1 MNLLGQSLTNTW
13 APFVLITGLVFIGH
27 VAANEGLFAYV
38 GARCAQL
45 PGGDVGL
52 FVVTMVAV
60 ALVTAILNLDTAV
73 VFMTPV
79 ALHAARTRSA
89 DETAFLYG
97 TILMTNSASLL
108 LIGSNLTNLLV
119 FARRPVQGIVFA
131 RHMVLPWTL
140 SVLITILVVVIWRW
154 TSLRH
159 KGERDNAEE
168 YRFSWGPGVIAV
180 VVAIVMMLS
189 LSNPALPVVAL
200 GGIVEGHEW
209 MVKKRVDPR
218 GVLKTANLAIV
229 APLFTLAVLVGWL
242 GRSWTGPSH
251 LVEHANSLM
260 TALIA
265 AVSSVVIN
273 NLPAA
278 SLFAG
283 RRIAH
288 PYALLLGLNL
298 GPNLFMTGAMSTLL
312 WFRIAR
318 GNGAQPS
325 SSQFIKIGVPVA
337 LLTMILA
344 SFVI

>member
-1 MNLLGQSLTNTW
+1 VNLLGQSLTNTW
-13 APFVLITGLVFIGH
+13 APFVLIVGLLFIGH
-27 VAANEGLFAYV
+27 VAANEGLFSYV

-45 PGGDVGL
+45 PGGDVEL

-60 ALVTAILNLDTAV
+60 ALVTAVLNLDTAV

-97 TILMTNSASLL
+97 TVLMTNSASLL

-119 FARRPVQGIVFA
+119 FASRPVQGIVFA
-131 RHMVLPWTL
+131 RHMALPWAL
-140 SVLITILVVVIWRW
+140 SVLVTILVVVIWRW

-159 KGERDNAEE
+159 IGEKHKTEAH
-168 YRFSWGPGVIAV
+168 RFSWGPGVVAV

-189 LSNPALPVVAL
+189 LSNPALPVVAV
-200 GGIVEGHEW
+200 GGIVEGYEW
-209 MVKKRVDPR
+209 LVKKRVGPR

-229 APLFTLAVLVGWL
+229 APLFVLAVLVGWL

-251 LVEHANSLM
+251 LVAHANSLL

-265 AVSSVVIN
+265 AGTSVVIN

-288 PYALLLGLNL
+288 PYALLIGLNL
-298 GPNLFMTGAMSTLL
+298 GPNLFMSGAMSTLL

-325 SSQFIKIGVPVA
+325 SSRFVKIGVPVA

-344 SFVI
+344 SLVV